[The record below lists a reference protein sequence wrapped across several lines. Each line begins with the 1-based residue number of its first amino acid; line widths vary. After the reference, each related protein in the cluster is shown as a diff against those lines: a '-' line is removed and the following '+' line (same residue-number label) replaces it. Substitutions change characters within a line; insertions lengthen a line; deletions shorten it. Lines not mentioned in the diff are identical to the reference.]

1 MLLSSDMITAT
12 DIKQYIFCPRT
23 VYLHHIL
30 HIPSRF
36 SQKMQ
41 KGREVHEEIEMMN
54 HSKSSAGTRR
64 SIIFHNQELDSD
76 RAERRFSLP
85 LESSSLGLRGVLDL
99 LVVTSSGREIGQ
111 EMIPVDFKFGRSYS
125 GGAHKSHR
133 FQLAAYALLVEESFR
148 TVVRR
153 GYVHYIPENACAKV
167 DFKDDLKR
175 SSLQLIME
183 INEMLREEKEPE
195 RPQNPGKCAD
205 CSYRR
210 FCEGTRA

>member
-1 MLLSSDMITAT
+1 MITAT

-23 VYLHHIL
+23 VYLYHVL

-41 KGREVHEEIEMMN
+41 KGQKVHEEIERMN
-54 HSKSSAGTRR
+54 HLPNSAGTPRF
-64 SIIFHNQELDSD
+64 IIFHNQDLDSD
-76 RAERRFSLP
+76 RATRYFSLP

-99 LVVTSSGREIGQ
+99 LVATASGRKMRE
-111 EMIPVDFKFGRSYS
+111 ELIPVDFKFGPTYS

-148 TVVRR
+148 KDVRR
-153 GYVHYIPENACAKV
+153 GYIHYIPENASVKV
-167 DFKDDLKR
+167 DFKDDLKN
-175 SSLQLIME
+175 STLQMIRE

-195 RPQNPGKCAD
+195 RAENPSKCAD